1 VVVTDCVKGILVL
14 VFINPELFSLA
25 EEEDKT
31 PFPQEVVEEEGY
43 KIVVEM
49 VVVKDK
55 EVVGASVVV
64 VMVVEVE
71 VEEVVSP
78 PQFALEF
85 AHGPS
90 LHITDSR

>member
-1 VVVTDCVKGILVL
+1 MV
-14 VFINPELFSLA
+14 
-25 EEEDKT
+25 
-31 PFPQEVVEEEGY
+31 
-43 KIVVEM
+43 

>member
-1 VVVTDCVKGILVL
+1 VL
-14 VFINPELFSLA
+14 VFVNPELFSLA

-31 PFPQEVVEEEGY
+31 PFPQEVVEEEEGY

-49 VVVKDK
+49 VVVVKDK
-55 EVVGASVVV
+55 EVVGTSVVV
-64 VMVVEVE
+64 VMVVGVE